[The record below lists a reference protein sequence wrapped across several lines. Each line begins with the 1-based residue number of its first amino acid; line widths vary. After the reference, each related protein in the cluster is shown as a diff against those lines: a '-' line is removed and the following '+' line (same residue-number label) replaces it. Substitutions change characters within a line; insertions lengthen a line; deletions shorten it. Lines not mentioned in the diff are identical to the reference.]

1 MMIIALVE
9 DCQFK
14 ANLIGTF
21 FLKISQLLPA
31 SPVTFRVAYL
41 VDQINTNTPWGLGG
55 VITELLSGI
64 IDYLKLVVAWKIVSL
79 LINVLGNKL

>member
-64 IDYLKLVVAWKIVSL
+64 IDYLKLVVAWKIVGM
-79 LINVLGNKL
+79 LINVLGSKL

>member
-1 MMIIALVE
+1 MMIIALVQ

-64 IDYLKLVVAWKIVSL
+64 IDYLKLVVAWKIVCL

>member
-1 MMIIALVE
+1 MMIIALVQ

-14 ANLIGTF
+14 ANLIGVF
-21 FLKISQLLPA
+21 LLKISQLLPA
-31 SPVTFRVAYL
+31 SPVVFRVAYL

-64 IDYLKLVVAWKIVSL
+64 IDYLKLVVAWKIVVL